1 MAKNLIYFI
10 FNVIERITGDDIN
23 TSTVSLNHLKEHI
36 KDFSLLLLFLN
47 HNDEVDNTLKK
58 HFNNLIDIHLEIE
71 KLIKNDILYADP
83 DKTKIQINKE
93 SAFYSEFAND
103 KTKIFNVLSSIGN
116 TEENYYDD
124 DDDDDDES
132 FCEITKDD
140 NYESQSDNDDDEGS
154 EEDDDSLDGN
164 SEYYIVKSFSTNN
177 NYFVRTDLKKCSCKA
192 FEYCNSDIPT
202 CKHIKLLEKC
212 SEEEL
217 SVYPKTE

>member
-10 FNVIERITGDDIN
+10 FNVIETITGDDIN
-23 TSTVSLNHLKEHI
+23 NSTVSLNDLKEHI

-71 KLIKNDILYADP
+71 KLIKNNILYADS

-93 SAFYSEFAND
+93 SAFYSEFTND

-116 TEENYYDD
+116 TEENDY

-132 FCEITKDD
+132 FCEMIKDI
-140 NYESQSDNDDDEGS
+140 NYESQSDDDDDEGS
-154 EEDDDSLDGN
+154 EEDDAELEEGYQ
-164 SEYYIVKSFSTNN
+164 YYIVKSFSTND
-177 NYFVRTDLKKCSCKA
+177 NYFVRNDFKKCSCKA
-192 FEYCNSDIPT
+192 FEYCSSDIPT

-212 SEEEL
+212 SEDEL
-217 SVYPKTE
+217 SKYPKTE

>member
-1 MAKNLIYFI
+1 MKIKHKIIFCFFSILIILLIIHILFYNNFEVFI
-10 FNVIERITGDDIN
+10 SSDPT
-23 TSTVSLNHLKEHI
+23 I
-36 KDFSLLLLFLN
+36 KRSDPVN
-47 HNDEVDNTLKK
+47 
-58 HFNNLIDIHLEIE
+58 FNNLIDIHLEIE

-164 SEYYIVKSFSTNN
+164 SQYYIVKSFSTND
-177 NYFVRTDLKKCSCKA
+177 NYFVRTDLKKCSCPA
-192 FEYCNSDIPT
+192 FEYCILDTPT

>member
-23 TSTVSLNHLKEHI
+23 NSTVSLNHLKEHI

-103 KTKIFNVLSSIGN
+103 KTKIFNVLSTIGN

-164 SEYYIVKSFSTNN
+164 SQYYIVKSFSTND
-177 NYFVRTDLKKCSCKA
+177 NYFVRTDLKKCSCPA
-192 FEYCNSDIPT
+192 FEYCILDTPT